1 MDAAVSSQLD
11 SIPRIRGFLF
21 IQIVLDNCTISI
33 QKRNKFLMNKK
44 ILIGSRGSKLALL
57 YAQKAKDAIIQNTG
71 LSDDDIIIKPIS
83 TKGDQVKDQRLSE
96 FGGKGLFSSNIE
108 KELQDKNIDIAVH
121 ALKDLPAIET
131 DGLITD
137 IFLERND
144 PKEILI
150 SKDKKKLKELEEK
163 SVVGTSSYRRE
174 FQIKRLRSDINCK
187 LIRGNVD
194 TRIKKLKE
202 GQYDAIILSSAG
214 IKYLKLEEEISE
226 IFPTGEIIPSAGQG
240 IIALQCREDD
250 QEIISLL
257 KKINHEETYKRAHAE
272 RNILKVLEGDCE
284 TAIGVHSIIDGNNI
298 IVEAELFSL
307 DGSKRFYEKKIV
319 KIDKFREVG
328 NEIGEI
334 LKTKSN
340 NSYKR

>member
-1 MDAAVSSQLD
+1 MS
-11 SIPRIRGFLF
+11 
-21 IQIVLDNCTISI
+21 
-33 QKRNKFLMNKK
+33 KK

-202 GQYDAIILSSAG
+202 GKYDAIILSYAG
-214 IKYLKLEEEISE
+214 IKYLQLENEISE
-226 IFPTGEIIPSAGQG
+226 SFTTKEIIPSAGQG
-240 IIALQCREDD
+240 IIALQCREDN
-250 QEIISLL
+250 QEVISIL
-257 KKINHEETYKRAHAE
+257 KKINHDETYKRAHAE

-284 TAIGVHSIIDGNNI
+284 TAVGAHAIIDGENI

-307 DGSKRFYEKKIV
+307 DGSKRFYEKKTE
-319 KIDKFREVG
+319 KIERFKEVG
-328 NEIGEI
+328 EEIGKI
-334 LKTKSN
+334 LKIKSN
-340 NSYKR
+340 NLYKR